1 MLVVAQVAGS
11 LVLLIVAGLFTR
23 SLEKVVHGKLG
34 FEPDHLVTFTVD
46 PHEMG
51 YSEEQGRKFFR
62 ELLARARAL
71 PGVESASLAYSVPFG
86 YYNSSVV
93 LSDIDGYSRPAG
105 QQPPQIG
112 YNRAGTGYFSTM
124 RIPLLRGRDF
134 TESDNPNSQRVA
146 IINQAMARRFW
157 PGQDAMGKRFKTKIE
172 NGPEQ
177 WFQVVGVVA
186 NSKYTSVTDN
196 DVPYIYFS
204 LAQNYSAIQALEV
217 RSALPAQVMLS
228 ELRQQVR
235 ALAPDLPIFYAKSMS
250 EGLEDFN
257 GFFLYRLGA
266 ELAAALGILGLILAV
281 IGVYGVVSYA
291 ASQRTHEIG
300 VRMALGAS
308 RRDILLAVLR
318 NGLLLI
324 GAGVGLGLVLVMA
337 ATRVV
342 TDFLVGVSAT
352 DPLTFLAVTS
362 LLALI
367 AVAACYIPAR
377 RAMKRTP
384 SRPAW

>member
-1 MLVVAQVAGS
+1 
-11 LVLLIVAGLFTR
+11 
-23 SLEKVVHGKLG
+23 
-34 FEPDHLVTFTVD
+34 
-46 PHEMG
+46 
-51 YSEEQGRKFFR
+51 
-62 ELLARARAL
+62 
-71 PGVESASLAYSVPFG
+71 
-86 YYNSSVV
+86 
-93 LSDIDGYSRPAG
+93 
-105 QQPPQIG
+105 
-112 YNRAGTGYFSTM
+112 STM

-217 RSALPAQVMLS
+217 RSELPAQVMLS

-257 GFFLYRLGA
+257 GFFLCRLGA

-318 NGLLLI
+318 NGLVLI
-324 GAGVGLGLVLVMA
+324 GAGIGLGLVLVMA

-352 DPLTFLAVTS
+352 DPLTFVAVTT

-377 RAMKRTP
+377 RAMNLDPMAALRYE
-384 SRPAW
+384 